1 MPPKTKFNR
10 EQIIAAAFEIA
21 REKGFSG
28 ITARS
33 VAERLGCSVAPIYVN
48 FTALED
54 LVDAVVQK
62 VFTLSGE
69 LLARQ
74 EGTDVFANIGKASL
88 AFAREYPV
96 LFREL
101 VLEPN
106 PYMTSYESVES
117 SMLGTMAQDS
127 TMGEWTDAERRRLLL
142 KMRIFQLGL
151 SAMMANGQLP
161 SWLDSRGAESLLLEV
176 GEEFIYM
183 QQLKRREIEQ

>member
-54 LVDAVVQK
+54 LVEAVVKK

-74 EGTDVFANIGKASL
+74 EGTDVFENIGKASL
-88 AFAREYPV
+88 AFARDYPV

-176 GEEFIYM
+176 GEDFIYM